1 MKCRLRVVP
10 CLVRPS
16 CVTDFFRIMYDRINE
31 RGTTRN
37 RNGMCYF
44 LDGESWDG
52 GGGEGEGGGL
62 KGLTSSFSSH
72 LASHAD
78 TLWARHAIIHRIFL
92 AIAQRVSELEATSY
106 SQKDISFIFNLTTR
120 VRLLKETRLIEGQG
134 LRFPVLLTHSPVT
147 TIPHRHCCFPQSVHN
162 VPL

>member
-52 GGGEGEGGGL
+52 GGV